1 MIDFILLAILAGVT
15 WCVASEG
22 FAGAIQTAI
31 ICIISGLAAMNFFEP
46 LAEML
51 QGILPANY
59 SAWADSVALIGI
71 FAVLVAV
78 LRLAVERAAP
88 GFPDARRPMYEGG
101 RWLGALIAGYVTMA
115 FLLTA
120 LHTAPFPRE
129 FIGFTPER
137 PNLLGMAAPDRQ
149 WLGFTQYVSER
160 SLKKWGTPN
169 IFDGPQMQI
178 GGQERPYD
186 NEVWASFPIRYATR
200 RENRSAAATPTA
212 TPLREQK
219 VTPET
224 KNRPSNPS
232 GF

>member
-1 MIDFILLAILAGVT
+1 MIDFILLAILVGVT

-51 QGILPANY
+51 QGVLPGKF

-71 FAVLVAV
+71 FAILVT
-78 LRLAVERAAP
+78 LMRFAVEKAAP
-88 GFPDARRPMYEGG
+88 GFPDANKGMYEGG

-120 LHTAPFPRE
+120 LHTAPVPRE
-129 FIGFTPER
+129 YIGFSPER
-137 PNLLGMAAPDRQ
+137 PNFLGMAAPDRQ
-149 WLGFTQYVSER
+149 WLGFTQYVSEK
-160 SLKKWGTPN
+160 SLKKWGNPN
-169 IFDGPQMQI
+169 IFDGPQMVI
-178 GGQERPYD
+178 GSSDNPYPND
-186 NEVWASFPIRYATR
+186 VWASFPIRYATR
-200 RENRSAAATPTA
+200 RENLAFASSPTSQPLKEQQVPQGKRRAPAT
-212 TPLREQK
+212 
-219 VTPET
+219 
-224 KNRPSNPS
+224 S